1 MPWCQFSRHTVI
13 LNDSFSL
20 DKKSVI
26 TVCSCGKVMFSQA
39 SVILSTGWGHVW
51 QGGVC
56 VAGGH
61 AWQEACVAGGG
72 LRATADTTGYG
83 QWAGGTHPT
92 GMHSCYNLNP
102 NECGYTGFQF
112 VDFWNIFIS
121 KLRIIVFLSTT
132 LWKNDCINNRKG
144 HALKMVLL
152 PNKTSY
158 INEFLPANIWWC

>member
-56 VAGGH
+56 VAGRGVCGRGH
-61 AWQEACVAGGG
+61 VWQRGACMVGGHVWWRYAWQGTCMAEGVCMARGACMAVGGMCGSGGG
-72 LRATADTTGYG
+72 V
-83 QWAGGTHPT
+83 PT
-92 GMHSCYNLNP
+92 Y
-102 NECGYTGFQF
+102 
-112 VDFWNIFIS
+112 DFAKIS
-121 KLRIIVFLSTT
+121 Q
-132 LWKNDCINNRKG
+132 
-144 HALKMVLL
+144 
-152 PNKTSY
+152 
-158 INEFLPANIWWC
+158 

>member
-13 LNDSFSL
+13 LNDSFSF

-61 AWQEACVAGGG
+61 AWQGACVAEGGMHGGRACVVEVCMAGDMHGRGGVHGKGGMHGSGGHVWQWGGG
-72 LRATADTTGYG
+72 ANIRFCQNFPIT
-83 QWAGGTHPT
+83 
-92 GMHSCYNLNP
+92 
-102 NECGYTGFQF
+102 
-112 VDFWNIFIS
+112 VWN
-121 KLRIIVFLSTT
+121 
-132 LWKNDCINNRKG
+132 WKNLDPRGGGRVQNFT
-144 HALKMVLL
+144 M
-152 PNKTSY
+152 
-158 INEFLPANIWWC
+158 